1 MLNLSLVTRFKTN
14 SYALKV
20 NITLR
25 NRCFNVSKV
34 VYLIYIMLNPI
45 IMKKLVLLFAF
56 LITVVSFAQ
65 QKRDLKLNKD
75 TNLIEVVYYHD
86 NGVVSQTGF
95 YTTDG
100 KLQGEWL
107 SFDTA
112 GKKTVSG
119 NYDNGKKVGKWFYY
133 TNETIKEVDYSNNVI
148 ASLKESEIQ

>member
-1 MLNLSLVTRFKTN
+1 MLNT
-14 SYALKV
+14 
-20 NITLR
+20 
-25 NRCFNVSKV
+25 
-34 VYLIYIMLNPI
+34 PI
-45 IMKKLVLLFAF
+45 IMKKFILFFAF

-86 NGVVSQTGF
+86 NGAVSQTGT
-95 YTTDG
+95 YTADG

-112 GKKTVSG
+112 GKKVVSG

-133 TNETIKEVDYSNNVI
+133 TNETIKEVDYSNNAI
-148 ASLKESEIQ
+148 AGLKESEVKENGEL

>member
-1 MLNLSLVTRFKTN
+1 
-14 SYALKV
+14 
-20 NITLR
+20 
-25 NRCFNVSKV
+25 
-34 VYLIYIMLNPI
+34 
-45 IMKKLVLLFAF
+45 MKKFILFFAF
-56 LITVVSFAQ
+56 LITVVSFGQ

-86 NGVVSQTGF
+86 NDVVSQTGT

-112 GKKTVSG
+112 GKKIVSG

-133 TNETIKEVDYSNNVI
+133 TNETIKEVDYSANAI
-148 ASLKESEIQ
+148 ASLKESQIN